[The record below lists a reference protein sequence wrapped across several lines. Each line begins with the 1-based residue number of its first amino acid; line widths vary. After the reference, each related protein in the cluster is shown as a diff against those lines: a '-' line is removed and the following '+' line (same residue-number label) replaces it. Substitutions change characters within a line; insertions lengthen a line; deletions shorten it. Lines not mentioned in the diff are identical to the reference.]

1 MANPRLNMRMTRFPL
16 PRNPAREVNSGMRIV
31 SKNDPIAISEDKSR
45 MVPPVMV
52 LLSILQN
59 ESAEYDAGFGGNAT
73 VTKRDGKK
81 KPMITSADPRRPI
94 KLARR
99 REDKRGI
106 RNSLTNVSD
115 FVVNKLRERQ
125 QAISRG
131 EYQALDENRALFGS
145 VL

>member
-1 MANPRLNMRMTRFPL
+1 MTCLPL
-16 PRNPAREVNSGMRIV
+16 ARNPTKEGNNGKRIV
-31 SKNDPIAISEDKSR
+31 SKNDSIGISEDKLR

-94 KLARR
+94 KLARC